1 MWKSGKFKSPPFCKE
16 FEGNNYLHHMPD
28 FSISSDALKSETT
41 SAFVKANAKGCAKL
55 ASILANGGEDLISKK
70 TWNEMHSEPKQE
82 VMFDA
87 GGGTIRSNFT
97 KGGVNYFTKF
107 DDANVGEDHFY
118 SNHSGFYGWMGYGG
132 SVLQW
137 NPDKKIGFAF
147 IPTYLDVMNQL
158 RGGEVQK
165 LVVDCTI

>member
-1 MWKSGKFKSPPFCKE
+1 MV
-16 FEGNNYLHHMPD
+16 
-28 FSISSDALKSETT
+28 SEIKN
-41 SAFVKANAKGCAKL
+41 S
-55 ASILANGGEDLISKK
+55 
-70 TWNEMHSEPKQE
+70 WNEMHSEPRQE

-147 IPTYLDVMNQL
+147 SVPDPYIGRIWIRTDPGVFV
-158 RGGEVQK
+158 RSGSGSVF
-165 LVVDCTI
+165 

>member
-1 MWKSGKFKSPPFCKE
+1 
-16 FEGNNYLHHMPD
+16 MPN
-28 FSISSDALKSETT
+28 FSISSDALKAETT
-41 SAFVKANAKGCAKL
+41 SAFVKAHARGCAKL
-55 ASILANGGEDLISKK
+55 ASILANGGEDLISEK
-70 TWNEMHSEPKQE
+70 TWNEMHSQPRTE

-97 KGGVNYFTKF
+97 QGGVNYFTKF

-118 SNHSGFYGWMGYGG
+118 SNHDGFYGWMGYGG

-137 NPDKKIGFAF
+137 NPEKKIGFAF
-147 IPTYLDVMNQL
+147 IPTYLDIMNQL

-165 LVVDCTI
+165 LVVDCTIKKNL